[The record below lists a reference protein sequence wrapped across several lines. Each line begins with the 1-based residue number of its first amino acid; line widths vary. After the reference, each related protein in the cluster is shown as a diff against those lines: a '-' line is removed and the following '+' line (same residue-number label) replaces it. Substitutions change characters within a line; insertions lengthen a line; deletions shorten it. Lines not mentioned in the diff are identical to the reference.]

1 MAEDKN
7 LPTTWADRLA
17 KHAVAAAALE
27 TPDILN
33 ISFRGG
39 HMTLDG
45 VSVPNS
51 DLDCVIITSSFENQ
65 YFDPE
70 IPFDPD
76 NLQNP
81 ICFAMSVDGE
91 EMAPDASSPKIQHN
105 GPCSDCWAAQWKSDP
120 VRKKGKACK
129 EKRKLM
135 ILPAS
140 QMINGG
146 IKKASMAMAS
156 LSPTNVSLW
165 SDYVNYLLNTYQR
178 PPFAVLTTI
187 SVRPHPKKQLEVTYK
202 CKGMVGDEHLSDI
215 MDRIPGAQKIMTRP
229 YEGKPDDPTK
239 ATTENKKPRK
249 F

>member
-1 MAEDKN
+1 MSESKEVVN
-7 LPTTWADRLA
+7 WADKL
-17 KHAVAAAALE
+17 KSHAVAAAAQE
-27 TPDILN
+27 QPDIMNMSL
-33 ISFRGG
+33 RGG

-65 YFDPE
+65 YYDPE
-70 IPFDPD
+70 IAFDPD

-81 ICFAMSVDGE
+81 ICFAMSLDGE
-91 EMAPDASSPKIQHN
+91 EMEHDAASTKPQHN
-105 GPCSDCWAAQWKSDP
+105 GPCADCWAMQWKSDP

-135 ILPAS
+135 LLPAS

-146 IKKASMAMAS
+146 IKKASMAMVS
-156 LSPTNVSLW
+156 LSPTNVGIW
-165 SDYVNYLLNTYQR
+165 SDYVNALLNEYQR
-178 PPFAVLTTI
+178 PPFAVLTKF
-187 SVRPHPKKQLEVTYK
+187 SVRPHPKKQLEVSFK
-202 CKGMVGDEHLSDI
+202 CTGLVGDEFLSDI
-215 MDRIPGAQKIMTRP
+215 MDRIPAAQKAMTQP

-239 ATTENKKPRK
+239 PTSENKKPRK